1 MKLVLTDFANQ
12 YSQFRI
18 EACYK
23 FKREGNAVQE
33 GDKIVFEIVVLELG
47 KPAYIHSSSVEVTYT
62 FSSKSPP
69 TKPSPCRTQTNCL
82 TWAQSKK
89 SMPVLA
95 PRRSGDYV
103 WLTHSE
109 QEACLIT
116 RMKVFNDQQFKLVF
130 LRIAMKPTDSGK
142 LKLPMNAQAAR

>member
-1 MKLVLTDFANQ
+1 MVLTDFANE

-18 EACYK
+18 EACYR

-33 GDKIVFEIVVLELG
+33 GDEIVFEIVVLELG
-47 KPAYIHSSSVEVTYT
+47 KPAYIHSSSVEATYT
-62 FSSKSPP
+62 FSSKPPP

-82 TWAQSKK
+82 TWVQSKK
-89 SMPVLA
+89 STPVLA

-103 WLTHSE
+103 WLMHSE
-109 QEACLIT
+109 QEAYLIT

-130 LRIAMKPTDSGK
+130 SNDRDETNGLWK